1 MRKST
6 YFNVMIKIA
15 INGFGR
21 IGRTFFR
28 VAFNNPKYK
37 IVAIN
42 DLSSVSLLSHLL
54 KYDSIHGRF
63 PFSVSCD
70 SDNLIVENEKIPV
83 LNFSQN
89 QSVPWSNFSVDL
101 VIESTGKYLTKK
113 LALNHINS
121 GAKKVIMTAPPK
133 EKSIKTIVL
142 GVNNNIIK
150 DSDSIIS
157 NASCTTNCA
166 APMIKILNDSFEIEK
181 AYVTTVHSYTTDQ
194 NLHDSNHHDFRR
206 ARSAPNSII
215 PTTTG
220 AAKAL
225 SVIFPKIKIGG
236 CGIRV
241 PVSNGSLTDITCI
254 VKNKATVLEVNK
266 VFKEASFG
274 SFLDILSYSEDPI
287 VSVDVLSSP
296 FSCVFDSGLTFC
308 LDNMIKIVGWYDN
321 EYGYSKRLIDLSDIL
336 FKNKY

>member
-1 MRKST
+1 
-6 YFNVMIKIA
+6 MIKIA

-28 VAFNNPKYK
+28 VIFNNPDYK

-42 DLSSVSLLSHLL
+42 DLSNIKVSSHLL

-70 SDNLIVENEKIPV
+70 DSNLIIENEKIPFF
-83 LNFSQN
+83 NFSEN
-89 QSVPWSNFSVDL
+89 KNFPWKDLSVDL
-101 VIESTGKYLTKK
+101 VIESTGNYLKEE
-113 LALNHINS
+113 LAFWHIKS
-121 GAKKVIMTAPPK
+121 GAKKVIITAPPK

-142 GVNNNIIK
+142 GVNHNIIEY
-150 DSDSIIS
+150 SDSIVS

-194 NLHDSNHHDFRR
+194 NLHDSDHHDLRR

-225 SVIFPKIKIGG
+225 SNIFPKIKIGG

-254 VKNKATVLEVNK
+254 VRKKPTVLEVNK
-266 VFKEASFG
+266 VFREASLGLF
-274 SFLDILSYSEDPI
+274 SSILSYSKDPI

-296 FSCVFDSGLTFC
+296 FSCVFDSKLTFC
-308 LDNMIKIVGWYDN
+308 LDNMVKIVGWYDN
-321 EYGYSKRLIDLSDIL
+321 EYGYSNRLVDLADIL
-336 FKNKY
+336 FKNKSV

>member
-1 MRKST
+1 
-6 YFNVMIKIA
+6 MIKIA

-28 VAFNNPKYK
+28 VVFNNPNYK

-42 DLSSVSLLSHLL
+42 DLSDVNLLSHLL

-63 PFSVSCD
+63 PFSVSFD
-70 SDNLIVENEKIPV
+70 SNSLVVNNEKIPV

-89 QSVPWSNFSVDL
+89 KNIPWEDFSVDL
-101 VIESTGKYLTKK
+101 VIDSTGKYLTRK
-113 LALNHINS
+113 LALNHIKS
-121 GAKKVIMTAPPK
+121 GAKKVIITAPPK

-150 DSDSIIS
+150 KTDSIIS

-166 APMIKILNDSFEIEK
+166 APMIKTLNDYFEIEK
-181 AYVTTVHSYTTDQ
+181 AYVTTIHSYTTDQ
-194 NLHDSNHHDFRR
+194 NLHDADHHDLRR

-225 SVIFPKIKIGG
+225 TNIFPKISIGG

-254 VKNKATVLEVNK
+254 VRKKTSVSEVNNL
-266 VFKEASFG
+266 FKEASC
-274 SFLDILSYSEDPI
+274 SFLSGILSYTEDPI
-287 VSVDVLSSP
+287 VSVDVISSP
-296 FSCVFDSGLTFC
+296 FSCVFDSKLTFC
-308 LDNMIKIVGWYDN
+308 LDNMVKIVGWYDN
-321 EYGYSKRLIDLSDIL
+321 EYGYSNRLIDLADTL
-336 FKNKY
+336 FKNK

>member
-1 MRKST
+1 
-6 YFNVMIKIA
+6 MIKIA

-28 VAFNNPKYK
+28 SVFKNPNYK

-42 DLSSVSLLSHLL
+42 DLCDIKLLTHLL

-63 PFSVSCD
+63 PFPVSYD
-70 SDNLIVENEKIPV
+70 KNNLIINNEKIPI
-83 LNFSQN
+83 LNFTDN
-89 QSVPWSNFSVDL
+89 INIPWINFAVDL
-101 VIESTGKYLTKK
+101 VIESTGRYLTRN
-113 LALNHINS
+113 LSSNHIKS
-121 GAKKVIMTAPPK
+121 GAKKVIITAPPK
-133 EKSIKTIVL
+133 DKTIKTIVL
-142 GVNNNIIK
+142 GVNDNLIK
-150 DSDSIIS
+150 DSDSILS

-166 APMIKILNDSFEIEK
+166 APMIKILNNFFEIEK

-194 NLHDSNHHDFRR
+194 NLHDSNHHDLRR

-225 SVIFPKIKIGG
+225 SNIFPKIKIGG

-254 VKNKATVLEVNK
+254 VKNKVKVSEVNK
-266 VFKEASFG
+266 VFKEASLNLFSG
-274 SFLDILSYSEDPI
+274 ILSYSEDPI

-296 FSCVFDSGLTFC
+296 FSCVFDSKLTFC

-321 EYGYSKRLIDLSDIL
+321 EYGYSNRLVDLADII
-336 FKNKY
+336 FKNKS

>member
-1 MRKST
+1 
-6 YFNVMIKIA
+6 MIKIA

-28 VAFNNPKYK
+28 VIFNNPDYK

-42 DLSSVSLLSHLL
+42 DLSNIKVSSHLL

-70 SDNLIVENEKIPV
+70 DSNLVIENEKIPFF
-83 LNFSQN
+83 NFSEN
-89 QSVPWSNFSVDL
+89 KNFPWKDLSVDL
-101 VIESTGKYLTKK
+101 VIESTGNYLKEE
-113 LALNHINS
+113 LAFRHIKS
-121 GAKKVIMTAPPK
+121 GAKKVIITAPPK

-142 GVNNNIIK
+142 GVNHNIIEY
-150 DSDSIIS
+150 SDSIVS

-194 NLHDSNHHDFRR
+194 NLHDSDHHDLRR

-225 SVIFPKIKIGG
+225 SNIFPKIKIGG

-254 VKNKATVLEVNK
+254 VRNKPTVLEVNK
-266 VFKEASFG
+266 VFREASLGLFSG
-274 SFLDILSYSEDPI
+274 ILSYSKDPI

-296 FSCVFDSGLTFC
+296 FSCVFDSKLTFC
-308 LDNMIKIVGWYDN
+308 LDNMVKIVGWYDN
-321 EYGYSKRLIDLSDIL
+321 EYGYSNRLVDLADIL
-336 FKNKY
+336 FKNKSV

>member
-1 MRKST
+1 
-6 YFNVMIKIA
+6 MIRVA

-21 IGRTFFR
+21 IGRSFFR
-28 VAFNNPKYK
+28 SIFNNNKFK

-42 DLSSVSLLSHLL
+42 DLSDLKVLSHLL

-63 PFSVSCD
+63 PEKLSYD
-70 SDNLIVENEKIPV
+70 KKNLIVGDNKIPV
-83 LNFSQN
+83 INYSKIELI
-89 QSVPWSNFSVDL
+89 PWKEYNVDL
-101 VIESTGKYLTKK
+101 VIESTGKYLTGPYLKK
-113 LALNHINS
+113 HIKS
-121 GAKKVIMTAPPK
+121 GAKKVILSAPPK
-133 EKSIKTIVL
+133 DKSIKTIVL
-142 GVNNNIIK
+142 GVNGGIINK
-150 DSDSIIS
+150 SDLIIS

-166 APMIKILNDSFEIEK
+166 APMIKILNDSFDIDK

-194 NLHDSNHHDFRR
+194 NLHDSNHHDLRR

-225 SVIFPKIKIGG
+225 SNIFPKMNIGG

-254 VKNKATVLEVNK
+254 VKNKTSVSEINNL
-266 VFKEASFG
+266 FKKASNDTFSG
-274 SFLDILSYSEDPI
+274 ILSYTEDPI
-287 VSVDVLSSP
+287 VSVDVISSP
-296 FSCVFDSGLTFC
+296 FSCIFDSKLTFC

-321 EYGYSKRLIDLSDIL
+321 EYGYSNRLVDLAKIM
-336 FKNKY
+336 FQNEK

>member
-1 MRKST
+1 
-6 YFNVMIKIA
+6 MIKIA

-28 VAFNNPKYK
+28 SVFKNPNYK

-42 DLSSVSLLSHLL
+42 DLSDIKLLTHLL

-63 PFSVSCD
+63 PVPVSYD
-70 SDNLIVENEKIPV
+70 KSNLIINNEKIPV
-83 LNFSQN
+83 LNFTN
-89 QSVPWSNFSVDL
+89 NINIPWSNFSVDL
-101 VIESTGKYLTKK
+101 VIESTGKYLTRD
-113 LALNHINS
+113 LSVNHINS
-121 GAKKVIMTAPPK
+121 GAKKVIITAPPK
-133 EKSIKTIVL
+133 DKSIKTIVL
-142 GVNNNIIK
+142 GVNNNLIN
-150 DSDSIIS
+150 DSDSILS

-166 APMIKILNDSFEIEK
+166 APMIKILNSFFEIEK
-181 AYVTTVHSYTTDQ
+181 AYVTTIHSYTTDQ
-194 NLHDSNHHDFRR
+194 NLHDSNHHDLRR

-225 SVIFPKIKIGG
+225 SNIFPKIKIGG

-254 VKNKATVLEVNK
+254 VKNKVTVSEINN
-266 VFKEASFG
+266 VFKEASLNLFSG
-274 SFLDILSYSEDPI
+274 ILSYSEDPI

-296 FSCVFDSGLTFC
+296 FSCVFDSKLTFC

-321 EYGYSKRLIDLSDIL
+321 EYGYSKRLVDLADIL
-336 FKNKY
+336 FKNNS

>member
-1 MRKST
+1 MV
-6 YFNVMIKIA
+6 NIA

-28 VAFNNPKYK
+28 VIFNNPDYK

-42 DLSSVSLLSHLL
+42 DLSNIKVSSHLL

-70 SDNLIVENEKIPV
+70 DSNLIVENEKIPFF
-83 LNFSQN
+83 NFSEN
-89 QSVPWSNFSVDL
+89 KNLPWKDLSVDL
-101 VIESTGKYLTKK
+101 VIEATGIYLKEE
-113 LALNHINS
+113 LAFSHIKS
-121 GAKKVIMTAPPK
+121 GAKKVIITAPPK
-133 EKSIKTIVL
+133 DKSIKTIVL
-142 GVNNNIIK
+142 GVNDNMIEY
-150 DSDSIIS
+150 SDSIIS

-166 APMIKILNDSFEIEK
+166 APMIKILNDSFKIEK
-181 AYVTTVHSYTTDQ
+181 AYVTTIHSYTTDQ
-194 NLHDSNHHDFRR
+194 NLHDSNHNDLRR

-225 SVIFPKIKIGG
+225 SNIFPKIKIGG

-241 PVSNGSLTDITCI
+241 PVSNGSLTDITCL
-254 VKNKATVLEVNK
+254 VRNKPTVLEVNK
-266 VFKEASFG
+266 IFREASLGLFSG
-274 SFLDILSYSEDPI
+274 ILSYSKDPI

-296 FSCVFDSGLTFC
+296 FSCVFDSKLTYC
-308 LDNMIKIVGWYDN
+308 LDNMVKIVGWYDN
-321 EYGYSKRLIDLSDIL
+321 EYGYSNRLVDLSDIL
-336 FKNKY
+336 FKNKSL